1 MRNDEDPHMSAIEIM
16 VERFTMLSS
25 KSFDD
30 TLSKL
35 QAAVGHPDMSAFSRD
50 LASAKDEA
58 ALENIVNKAVGPT
71 GLMQFHLF
79 NLGDVLQKE
88 LGPQARKSVR
98 LLIGNPH
105 IMKEMVKHVPDA
117 GSYAPVTILVD
128 ERVDGVHLT
137 YDTMTSYLKPYGN
150 PAALKVA
157 RDLDTKV
164 QALLATAAH

>member
-1 MRNDEDPHMSAIEIM
+1 M

-25 KSFDD
+25 KSFED
-30 TLSKL
+30 TLLKL
-35 QAAVGHPDMSAFSRD
+35 QAAIGQPNMSAFSRE
-50 LASAKDEA
+50 LASAQDEV

-71 GLMQFHLF
+71 GLIQFYLL

-88 LGPQARKSVR
+88 LGPRAPKSVR
-98 LLIGNPH
+98 LLIGNPY

-128 ERVDGVHLT
+128 ERADGAHLT
-137 YDTMTSYLKPYGN
+137 YDTMTSYLRPYGN

-157 RDLDTKV
+157 RDLDTKI
-164 QALLATAAH
+164 QSPLMIAAH